1 MTFSPSTF
9 LRAAVLS
16 LVCVTAPLAALAQ
29 TAPLTYGPPINLEMS
44 KKIAAAAEAEA
55 RKNGFT
61 MVISVLDSGGSL
73 VYLERMDGTQLASI
87 DVAIAK
93 GRSANNF
100 KRPTKAF
107 EDAVIGGR
115 NAVLGLPGA
124 LPIEGGVLIIIDG
137 KIAGAVGVS
146 GGSAPQ
152 DGQVAAAGVAAL
164 TAK

>member
-1 MTFSPSTF
+1 
-9 LRAAVLS
+9 
-16 LVCVTAPLAALAQ
+16 
-29 TAPLTYGPPINLEMS
+29 MS

-73 VYLERMDGTQLASI
+73 VFLERMDGTQLGSI
-87 DVAIAK
+87 EVAIAK
-93 GRSANNF
+93 GRSANNY

-124 LPIEGGVLIIIDG
+124 LPIEGGVLIMIDG

-146 GGSAPQ
+146 GGSAAQ
-152 DGQVAAAGVAAL
+152 DGQVAAAGVAGL
-164 TAK
+164 MAK